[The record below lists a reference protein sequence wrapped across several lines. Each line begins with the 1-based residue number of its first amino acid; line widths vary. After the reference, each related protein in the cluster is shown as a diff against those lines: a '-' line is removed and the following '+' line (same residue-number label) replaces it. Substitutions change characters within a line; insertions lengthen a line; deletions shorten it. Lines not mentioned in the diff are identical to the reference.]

1 MGGAVLECPVQI
13 HLQNSG
19 FIALF
24 DFPICSLR
32 KSRIGLSDA
41 DDDVSRQSLSIGKSK
56 IQKNSKI
63 QKCRIRISDADD
75 DISRQSLSIGQ
86 LGQPVPTHIAAQK
99 SNFIWWLHKSDTR
112 TSLHRPATLFI
123 IILTFPTP
131 NNPPHLRVLCLH
143 RSCGALCVDRNSAL
157 LLWQVW
163 TQLAFSQNEAQEEE
177 LIYKHIIPAWRVLL
191 TLRLTPSDPK
201 LLTCLYFP
209 SSTPRH

>member
-13 HLQNSG
+13 QFQNSG

-99 SNFIWWLHKSDTR
+99 SNSI
-112 TSLHRPATLFI
+112 
-123 IILTFPTP
+123 
-131 NNPPHLRVLCLH
+131 
-143 RSCGALCVDRNSAL
+143 
-157 LLWQVW
+157 
-163 TQLAFSQNEAQEEE
+163 
-177 LIYKHIIPAWRVLL
+177 
-191 TLRLTPSDPK
+191 
-201 LLTCLYFP
+201 
-209 SSTPRH
+209 

>member
-13 HLQNSG
+13 HFQNSG
-19 FIALF
+19 FSALF

-41 DDDVSRQSLSIGKSK
+41 DDDVSRQSLSIG
-56 IQKNSKI
+56 
-63 QKCRIRISDADD
+63 
-75 DISRQSLSIGQ
+75 Q

-99 SNFIWWLHKSDTR
+99 SNSIWWLHKSDTR
-112 TSLHRPATLFI
+112 TSLDRPATLFI

-177 LIYKHIIPAWRVLL
+177 LRYKHIILAWRVSL
-191 TLRLTPSDPK
+191 TLRLTPLDPK